1 MVRAPGWHSGRSSNS
16 VGARIFFFVQAFE
29 MTKISFSNSR
39 LILRCQMHIFQELL
53 ATRSADIVVMDLQ
66 LKIETTTAG
75 IKTVHRVLRE
85 HGGTVTVSSQ
95 V

>member
-1 MVRAPGWHSGRSSNS
+1 MIRAPGWHSGRSSNS
-16 VGARIFFFVQAFE
+16 VFLCPSILNDKNFIFQLKAYS
-29 MTKISFSNSR
+29 T
-39 LILRCQMHIFQELL
+39 LHILQELL

-75 IKTVHRVLRE
+75 IKTVHRVLKE

-95 V
+95 I

>member
-1 MVRAPGWHSGRSSNS
+1 MIRVPGWHSGRSSNS
-16 VGARIFFFVQAFE
+16 FGARIFFFVQAFE

-39 LILRCQMHIFQELL
+39 LILRCQMHILQELL

-75 IKTVHRVLRE
+75 IKTVHRVIKER
-85 HGGTVTVSSQ
+85 GGTVTVSSQ
-95 V
+95 I

>member
-1 MVRAPGWHSGRSSNS
+1 
-16 VGARIFFFVQAFE
+16 
-29 MTKISFSNSR
+29 
-39 LILRCQMHIFQELL
+39 MHILQELL

-85 HGGTVTVSSQ
+85 HGGTVAVSSQ